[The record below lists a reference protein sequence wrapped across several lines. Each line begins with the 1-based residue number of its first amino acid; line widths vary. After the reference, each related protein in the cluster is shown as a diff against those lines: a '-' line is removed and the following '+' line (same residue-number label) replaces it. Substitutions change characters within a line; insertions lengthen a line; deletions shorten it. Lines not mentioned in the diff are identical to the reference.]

1 MKLLYVLGIGL
12 YWLVWAPLAFL
23 KDAAGLIAV
32 PFDTQRCINTYIQTI
47 RNAQALM
54 HLNESPKPTQ
64 SQQQQGFRQIGYIP
78 QPPGTLKNPD
88 NC

>member
-1 MKLLYVLGIGL
+1 MKLLYALGIGL
-12 YWLVWAPLAFL
+12 YWLIWAPLAFL

-32 PFDTQRCINTYIQTI
+32 PFDTQRCINTYVQMI

-54 HLNESPKPTQ
+54 HLNEPPKPAQ
-64 SQQQQGFRQIGYIP
+64 PQQQQGFRQIGYIP
-78 QPPGTLKNPD
+78 HPPNNLRNPE